1 MKAIFNYFVFGSWWV
16 SLCAAALGL
25 LTWLE
30 LTGNWWHAPLFIFI
44 FGSTLVVYNMNM
56 ISGLRELRDSGTKS
70 ERHHWCMNNE
80 VLMKSTL
87 AFGLLLSG
95 GSVWFLNEAI
105 WFLIVPLGL
114 VAFAY
119 TIPIVR
125 KEANKI
131 RIREIGLWKI
141 FLIASVWA
149 GMTAILPAVN
159 LYGFK
164 QVFELGSWQLAFGRF
179 LFILAITIP
188 FDIRDLAN
196 DANKG
201 VRTIPSVL
209 GWKPSVLVSHVLL
222 VAFILLIWF
231 RLGAHHPFF
240 VGYAISTA
248 ITTVLVA
255 IASPK
260 RSDFYC
266 SFWLEGTMLIQF
278 MAVLLIWF

>member
-1 MKAIFNYFVFGSWWV
+1 M
-16 SLCAAALGL
+16 GL

-30 LTGNWWHAPLFIFI
+30 LTGNWLHAPLFIFI

-56 ISGLRELRDSGTKS
+56 ISGLSDLRNSGTKS

-80 VLMKSTL
+80 VLMKSTV

-95 GSVWFLNEAI
+95 VSVWFLNEAI
-105 WFLIVPLGL
+105 WFLIIPLGL

-119 TIPIVR
+119 TIPVAR

-141 FLIASVWA
+141 FIIASVWT
-149 GMTAILPAVN
+149 GMTVILPAVN

-164 QVFELGSWQLAFGRF
+164 QIFELGSWQLAFGRF

-201 VRTIPSVL
+201 VRTIPYIIGWKLSVL
-209 GWKPSVLVSHVLL
+209 CSHVLL

-248 ITTVLVA
+248 ITIILVA
-255 IASPK
+255 VASPN

-266 SFWLEGTMLIQF
+266 SFWLEGTMLLQF
-278 MAVLLIWF
+278 MVVLLLWF

>member
-201 VRTIPSVL
+201 VRTIPSVI
-209 GWKPSVLVSHVLL
+209 GWKLSVLASHVLL

-240 VGYAISTA
+240 IGYAISTA

>member
-1 MKAIFNYFVFGSWWV
+1 
-16 SLCAAALGL
+16 
-25 LTWLE
+25 
-30 LTGNWWHAPLFIFI
+30 
-44 FGSTLVVYNMNM
+44 
-56 ISGLRELRDSGTKS
+56 
-70 ERHHWCMNNE
+70 
-80 VLMKSTL
+80 MKSTV

-95 GSVWFLNEAI
+95 VSVWFLNEAI

-119 TIPIVR
+119 TIPVAR

-141 FLIASVWA
+141 FLIAFVWT
-149 GMTAILPAVN
+149 GMTVILPAVN

-164 QVFELGSWQLAFGRF
+164 QVLELGSWQLAFGRF
-179 LFILAITIP
+179 FFILAITIP

-209 GWKPSVLVSHVLL
+209 GWRRSVLISQVLL
-222 VAFILLIWF
+222 VAFLLLVWF
-231 RLGAHHPFF
+231 RLGTHHPFF
-240 VGYAISTA
+240 IGYVISTA
-248 ITTVLVA
+248 ITTGFVA
-255 IASPK
+255 VASPK

-266 SFWLEGTMLIQF
+266 SFWLEGTMLLQF
-278 MAVLLIWF
+278 VAVLLIQF

>member
-188 FDIRDLAN
+188 FDIRDVAN

-201 VRTIPSVL
+201 VRTIPSVI
-209 GWKPSVLVSHVLL
+209 GWKLSVLASHVLL

>member
-240 VGYAISTA
+240 IGYAISTA